1 VTGSSSP
8 TVEGQETPTHGG
20 PFAPLGRATF
30 RSLWVAG
37 LASNIGD
44 WMENVGSAWLMTEL
58 SRSATLVG
66 LVQTSS
72 SLPFVL
78 FVLPAGALAD
88 IVDRRKLLLVTQV
101 MATVVL
107 VILAIL
113 TALGGMTPALL
124 LLFTFA
130 IGTLAAA
137 AGPSWQAIVPDL
149 VPRDELR
156 SAVALNSASVNVARA
171 VGPAIAGL
179 LITIV
184 GVAAVYAG
192 NALAFLLVVV
202 LVARWK
208 APQRARVASPERLAG
223 ATRAG
228 IRYARASLEL
238 RAVLYRTAL
247 FAVPASAIWALL
259 PIVVR
264 LRFGDDGGLAYGILL
279 ALLGGGAIVGI
290 LVMPRLQADLSI
302 DRLIGGG
309 SVLMAA
315 ILVIIGVVPWPPVLA
330 VAAVAG
336 GVAWVTVVTN
346 VSAAAQFRLPDW
358 VRARGLGA
366 FQMVFQSALAFGGL
380 LWGVAAEVLG
390 VEAAMAMAGGLAILG
405 VPLGRHWSLEASER
419 LDLEPAAL
427 WPEPEV
433 DPVTDPEAG
442 PVEIQV
448 TYRIDPADSHAF
460 LEATDE
466 LGRQR
471 RRDGAYR
478 WLIAE
483 DAGEPGRFVE
493 TFFVETWAE
502 HLRQHRRVTEHDRAT
517 EERVLSFQLPSVPIV
532 VEHLIAR

>member
-1 VTGSSSP
+1 MTGSSSP
-8 TVEGQETPTHGG
+8 TAADQETPTPGG
-20 PFAPLGRATF
+20 PFAPLCRATF
-30 RSLWVAG
+30 RSLWLAA

-88 IVDRRKLLLVTQV
+88 IVDRRKLLLATQV
-101 MATVVL
+101 IATVVL

-130 IGTLAAA
+130 IGSLAAA
-137 AGPSWQAIVPDL
+137 AAPSWQAIVPDL

-171 VGPAIAGL
+171 VGPAIAGV

-192 NALAFLLVVV
+192 NAFAFLLVVV

-264 LRFGDDGGLAYGILL
+264 VRFGDDGGLAYGVLL

-290 LVMPRLQADLSI
+290 VVMPRLRAELPI
-302 DRLIGGG
+302 DRLIGTG
-309 SVLMAA
+309 SVVMAA
-315 ILVIIGVVPWPPVLA
+315 ILVVIGVAPWPPVLA
-330 VAAVAG
+330 VAALAG

-366 FQMVFQSALAFGGL
+366 FRWSSKARWRSAACCGASPPRFSGSRSR
-380 LWGVAAEVLG
+380 WRSRAARPSAVWCSAGIGRWKQASGSTLNPRPSG
-390 VEAAMAMAGGLAILG
+390 RNPWWIRSRIRTAARSRSRSRTGSIQPIPTHSSRRPTNWAAC
-405 VPLGRHWSLEASER
+405 VDET
-419 LDLEPAAL
+419 EP
-427 WPEPEV
+427 
-433 DPVTDPEAG
+433 
-442 PVEIQV
+442 
-448 TYRIDPADSHAF
+448 ID
-460 LEATDE
+460 
-466 LGRQR
+466 G
-471 RRDGAYR
+471 
-478 WLIAE
+478 
-483 DAGEPGRFVE
+483 
-493 TFFVETWAE
+493 
-502 HLRQHRRVTEHDRAT
+502 
-517 EERVLSFQLPSVPIV
+517 
-532 VEHLIAR
+532 